1 MTNLLPIAS
10 GKGGVGKSS
19 YAVNLATVLAQKG
32 KNVILADFDFGGAN
46 LHTLLGLKNNR
57 AGLGNF
63 IYRQTEDFSSLLQET
78 QIPGLRFVA
87 GDCMYPGTANMDN
100 SLKENLENSNIM
112 EKTELKQPP
121 EMKVVFYN
129 DDSTTMDFVI
139 KVLMCIFNKTKD
151 EAETLMINVHENG
164 SSVVGVYTYDIAVSL
179 SDVTKSIAR
188 KNGFPLRV
196 EVE

>member
-63 IYRQTEDFSSLLQET
+63 IYRQTKTFLLFCKKR
-78 QIPGLRFVA
+78 RFPV
-87 GDCMYPGTANMDN
+87 
-100 SLKENLENSNIM
+100 
-112 EKTELKQPP
+112 
-121 EMKVVFYN
+121 
-129 DDSTTMDFVI
+129 
-139 KVLMCIFNKTKD
+139 
-151 EAETLMINVHENG
+151 
-164 SSVVGVYTYDIAVSL
+164 
-179 SDVTKSIAR
+179 
-188 KNGFPLRV
+188 
-196 EVE
+196 